1 MLRAPIARCI
11 AEARTGLTTHP
22 HSGDRRVLYIQYT
35 NPAVYPPIDHGAH
48 LLASAGFHVVLL
60 GTRYPDDVTNTLVL
74 TDHERIRLRTIVQA
88 PRGWRQKMN
97 YLAFGLWILSW
108 TLRWRPKW
116 VYASDP
122 PTCLFAL
129 LLRRIPGIR
138 VVYHEHDSPSAA
150 VAANRAGSL
159 FVRIIMWARRRL
171 ARRCDIVVLPTE
183 QRAAAYRQ
191 VTGRQ
196 HTLTVWNCPLRRDI
210 SAARQPARRDRLR
223 LLYHGSIVPARLPPA
238 VIEALV
244 DLPDG
249 VSLDIVGYETAGHP
263 TYVRDLQE
271 LADRLGV
278 GARVRFHGVLATR
291 AELLQLCNQCDVGL
305 ALLPRDSSDVNE
317 MAMVGASNKPFD
329 YMACG
334 LPLLVSDLEAW
345 RSTYVEPGFGLS
357 CDPSSPQS
365 IAEALAWLLEH
376 PEARAGMGE
385 RGRVKI
391 STEWN
396 YEGMFAPVL
405 EQMVSV

>member
-1 MLRAPIARCI
+1 MRV
-11 AEARTGLTTHP
+11 TGR
-22 HSGDRRVLYIQYT
+22 GRGRRRVLYVQYT
-35 NPAVYPPIDHGAH
+35 NPAAYPPVDHGAQ
-48 LLASAGFHVVLL
+48 LLAAVGFQVLVL
-60 GTRYPDDVTNTLVL
+60 GTRNAADATGGLALTEHADVRV
-74 TDHERIRLRTIVQA
+74 RTINLVSG
-88 PRGWRQKMN
+88 GWLQKLH
-97 YLAFGLWILSW
+97 YLGFGAW
-108 TLRWRPKW
+108 TFMWVLRWRPEW
-116 VYASDP
+116 LYASDP
-122 PTCLFAL
+122 PACLFAL

-159 FVRIIMWARRRL
+159 FLRIIMWARRRL
-171 ARRCDIVVLPTE
+171 ARQCDIVVLPNE

-210 SAARQPARRDRLR
+210 SAARQPARRDSLR

-291 AELLQLCNQCDVGL
+291 AELLQLCSQCDVGL

-365 IAEALAWLLEH
+365 ISEALAWLLEH

-385 RGRVKI
+385 RGRTKI

-396 YEGMFAPVL
+396 YEGLFAPVL